1 MTRIRRSAFRNVW
14 NSARIGLA
22 RLNRA
27 LADAGDPPDMVF
39 HVREPT
45 DFRPSEDRGRARQA
59 DGGRDQDPKRDFQ

>member
-1 MTRIRRSAFRNVW
+1 MTVTLQTAFRNVW

-27 LADAGDPPDMVF
+27 LADAGDPQDMVF

-45 DFRPSEDRGRARQA
+45 DFPPSEDRKRARQA
-59 DGGRDQDPKRDFQ
+59 GGGRDQDPKRGFD